1 VPPRRLE
8 GEHGQGHVDRQHHE
22 GDQEVDPQG
31 HLGQPRRYVALLAP
45 PHEGLDDLV
54 EAEQEGQGGEE
65 KVVTSLADV
74 SHRVDADGGDHRPA
88 DQVGLG

>member
-1 VPPRRLE
+1 
-8 GEHGQGHVDRQHHE
+8 
-22 GDQEVDPQG
+22 
-31 HLGQPRRYVALLAP
+31 VALLAP